1 MDRGDRKFVISTQD
15 GRDEFMRNKTY
26 NVLTPLYRVENL
38 RKLIPMLE
46 KQDVQWHV
54 IYDQDTPFRIGFDQ
68 PWIHSYVCPNNET
81 TFFTRCNYAINW
93 FLNSYPPIEDQRY
106 QILNDDDALEDDFID
121 KIDLHAGEVI
131 IPSMERG
138 ARTPPGV
145 QPERAHG
152 ATKLWAAPENVH
164 IGGVGVEQII
174 ISGRLLNG
182 PPPIRLPLHICGD
195 GMMVEWTYKTYG
207 AEFAPECNVLF
218 NFYEKDRWDPIQ
230 A

>member
-1 MDRGDRKFVISTQD
+1 
-15 GRDEFMRNKTY
+15 MRNRIY
-26 NVLTPLYRVENL
+26 SVITPLARFENL
-38 RKLIPMLE
+38 KKLIPMLE
-46 KQDVQWHV
+46 TQDVHWHV
-54 IYDQDTPFRIGFDQ
+54 ITDDDIPFNISFEQ
-68 PWIHSYVCPNNET
+68 PWIHHYVCPNRET
-81 TFFTRCNYAINW
+81 TFFTRCNWAINW
-93 FLNSYPPIEDQRY
+93 FLDTHPPVPDQMY
-106 QILNDDDALEDDFID
+106 CILNDDDAYEPDFFD

-138 ARTPPGV
+138 VRTPPGV
-145 QPERAHG
+145 QAERAHG

-207 AEFAPECNVLF
+207 AEFAPEAVVQF
-218 NFYEKDRWDPIQ
+218 NRYEPGRWD
-230 A
+230 